1 MILTG
6 GYNNLNAE
14 EDLASGFT
22 DLVGFGRQFINNPD
36 LVDRFKNSWSL
47 STALDADT
55 FYSPGE
61 KGYIDY
67 PEYIK

>member
-6 GYNNLNAE
+6 GYNQVNAE

-36 LVDRFKNSWSL
+36 LVDRFKNGWSL
-47 STALDADT
+47 STVLDADT

-61 KGYIDY
+61 KGYTDY
-67 PEYIK
+67 PEYNN

>member
-6 GYNNLNAE
+6 GYNQQSAE
-14 EDLASGFT
+14 KDLESGFT

-36 LVDRFKNSWSL
+36 LAERFKNNWLL
-47 STALDADT
+47 SAVLDSNT